1 MPALELPDSGIELLG
16 LVLILAVAGTLAIR
30 ELRKGIKLNVKIDD
44 KRDDNDPP
52 NADEPDVEIK
62 RR

>member
-1 MPALELPDSGIELLG
+1 MPPVELPDSGIELLA
-16 LVLILAVAGTLAIR
+16 LVLILAVGATLAAR

-52 NADEPDVEIK
+52 NDDHAE
-62 RR
+62 